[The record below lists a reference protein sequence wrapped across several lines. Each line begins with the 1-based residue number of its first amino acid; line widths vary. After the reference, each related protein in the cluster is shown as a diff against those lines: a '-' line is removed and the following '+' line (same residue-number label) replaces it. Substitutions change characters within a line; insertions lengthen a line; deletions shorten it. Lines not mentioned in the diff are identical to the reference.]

1 MSVPPDSRQKCRA
14 ALYGFGQTASLG
26 AIARV
31 AGLWARQ
38 LPDGGPRGNLASCPT
53 AAPQLPAATRR
64 QPRGCPLVARRYH

>member
-38 LPDGGPRGNLASCPT
+38 LPDGGP
-53 AAPQLPAATRR
+53 PAARG
-64 QPRGCPLVARRYH
+64 QPDGNPAAARSRPPDAGRYH